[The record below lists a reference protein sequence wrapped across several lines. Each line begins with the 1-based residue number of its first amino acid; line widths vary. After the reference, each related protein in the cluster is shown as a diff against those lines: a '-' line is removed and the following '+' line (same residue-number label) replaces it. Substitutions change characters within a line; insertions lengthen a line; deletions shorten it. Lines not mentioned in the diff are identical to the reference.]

1 MIDIPTYG
9 TSLTFDGD
17 ILKSA
22 TFKKGNEVR
31 PLWKRIER
39 LTPNEMIIWVDR
51 FDSLCPIA
59 CEWALT
65 LAIEDA
71 SEIIIPIRTQYV
83 RTILNEIN
91 RLVWLTTYLGRVIG
105 TFGQRTMH
113 QQIFVL
119 REQVF
124 TIQEELTGGRILP
137 QAFSVGGVRRD
148 LPLGNIQKIQS
159 FTKEWSELWKV
170 WRNLV
175 TGDELL
181 ESRLNG
187 LIKIDTVTIE
197 KLGWWGIVGKASGV
211 NYDSRRH
218 RPHGAYPYLDFNIVS
233 RTEGDAKSRF
243 EVAIE
248 EVELTLKL
256 INQIIKD
263 IPEQSDTPPQ
273 GTAVRALRPGFYSGC
288 AESAK
293 GPVIS
298 ALEVSDKNIITTL
311 RLFSAGQRVWPV
323 VDHLFKDIRG
333 EDFEPAFAS
342 LGMAPEDSEI

>member
-1 MIDIPTYG
+1 MIDTHTYG

-22 TFKKGNEVR
+22 TFKKGNEER
-31 PLWKRIER
+31 PLWKRIEH
-39 LTPNEMIIWVDR
+39 LSPNEMIIWADR
-51 FDSLCPIA
+51 FDSLCAIA
-59 CEWALT
+59 CEWALAQ
-65 LAIEDA
+65 AIEDA
-71 SEIIIPIRTQYV
+71 SEIVIPKRTQYV
-83 RTILNEIN
+83 RTILSEIN

-105 TFGQRTMH
+105 SFGQRTMH

-137 QAFSVGGVRRD
+137 QALAVGGVRRD
-148 LPLGNIQKIQS
+148 LPLGNIQKIQN

-170 WRNLV
+170 WRDLV
-175 TGDELL
+175 TGDDLL
-181 ESRLNG
+181 ESRLIG

-197 KLGWWGIVGKASGV
+197 KLGWWGVVGKASGV
-211 NYDSRRH
+211 SYDSRRH
-218 RPHGAYPYLDFNIVS
+218 RPYGAYPYLDFNLIS
-233 RTEGDAKSRF
+233 KTEGDAKSRF

-256 INQIIKD
+256 VNQIIKD
-263 IPEQSDTPPQ
+263 IPEQIDTPPS
-273 GTAVRALRPGFYSGC
+273 TTPPRALRSGFYSSSV
-288 AESAK
+288 ESAK
-293 GPVIS
+293 GPIIS
-298 ALEVSDKNIITTL
+298 CLEVSDKNIITTV

-323 VDHLFKDIRG
+323 IEHLFKDIRG

-342 LGMAPEDSEI
+342 LGITPEDSEI